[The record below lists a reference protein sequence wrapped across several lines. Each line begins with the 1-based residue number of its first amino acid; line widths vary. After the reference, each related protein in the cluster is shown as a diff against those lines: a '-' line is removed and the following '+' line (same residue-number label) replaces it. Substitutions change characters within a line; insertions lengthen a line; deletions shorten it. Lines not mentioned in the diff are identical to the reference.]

1 MEYDVCVL
9 EVNTSGPKGFPDD
22 EVIEIGICG
31 VDLAGMSTENLYSA
45 RIRYDTSFWS
55 EEKKEYTKR
64 CGITFDDIDNG
75 VPLDTVCK
83 TVKGI
88 LRGRSVAS
96 YDIRN
101 VFYRYMVNEPWDLTK
116 EVTIMP
122 SVCSRLPS
130 SHRCNI
136 PSDEN
141 IHIRNSYS
149 KIFSD
154 DPMNVGDGNSALDA
168 ALMTSAIMMELR
180 KKERY

>member
-1 MEYDVCVL
+1 MEYDVCVI

-31 VDLAGMSTENLYSA
+31 VDLTGMSTENLYSA
-45 RIRYDTSFWS
+45 IVRYDTSSWN
-55 EEKKEYTKR
+55 EDKKEYIKR
-64 CGITFDDIDNG
+64 CDITADDIENG
-75 VPLDTVCK
+75 VPLETVCRD
-83 TVKGI
+83 VKRI
-88 LRGRSVAS
+88 LNGKQSAS

-116 EVTIMP
+116 EVITMP

-149 KIFSD
+149 RIFND
-154 DPMNVGDGNSALDA
+154 DPMNVSDGKSALDA
-168 ALMTSAIMMELR
+168 ALMTSAILMELR
-180 KKERY
+180 KNGKY